1 MSSSA
6 KCRIRTQGLWNR
18 ISKVQSHRAGYAGIL
33 RAWIFQN
40 AEKVLRTSRYFASF
54 VCTFRVGCEAHAC
67 LLRVPRVA
75 YVPNPRMGTYCIYK
89 SGPFSCC
96 YQEINLSICGS
107 KMNYIYWKIF
117 MDLLKLFTDIRNYL
131 PTWRIL
137 DKCVLTS
144 LAPFTSE
151 LRPLW
156 APCWCFAM
164 TSACEYPQ
172 LTRTEFWACSK
183 LSAGN
188 LYLRTQLRV
197 RSVWSARQV
206 LELPEAK
213 IVPRNLLA
221 RLFRF
226 DATLPSVRNDINH
239 LRHLIVNIHILVS
252 QAYRRNILRRH
263 TSFQPIYS
271 HLYCSFQVK
280 WYHTDIISEK

>member
-1 MSSSA
+1 MRA
-6 KCRIRTQGLWNR
+6 CCECPGWHTCQTRGWRRTTHIKVDFFPAAIRKSIYRFVETKWTTYIGKYLW
-18 ISKVQSHRAGYAGIL
+18 
-33 RAWIFQN
+33 
-40 AEKVLRTSRYFASF
+40 
-54 VCTFRVGCEAHAC
+54 
-67 LLRVPRVA
+67 
-75 YVPNPRMGTYCIYK
+75 
-89 SGPFSCC
+89 
-96 YQEINLSICGS
+96 IC
-107 KMNYIYWKIF
+107 W
-117 MDLLKLFTDIRNYL
+117 KLFTDIRNYF

-172 LTRTEFWACSK
+172 LTQTEFWACSK

-188 LYLRTQLRV
+188 LYLRTHLRV

-221 RLFRF
+221 RRFRF
-226 DATLPSVRNDINH
+226 DTTLPSVRNDINH
-239 LRHLIVNIHILVS
+239 LRHLIVYIHILVYL
-252 QAYRRNILRRH
+252 AYRRNILRRH